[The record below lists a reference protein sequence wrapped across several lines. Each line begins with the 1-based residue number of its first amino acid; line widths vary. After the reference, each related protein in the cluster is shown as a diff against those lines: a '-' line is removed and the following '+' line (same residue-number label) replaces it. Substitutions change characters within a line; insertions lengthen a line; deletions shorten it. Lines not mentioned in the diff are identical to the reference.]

1 MKKIIY
7 ILITISLLSVS
18 CTKDNYIDTG
28 VSNGRFDGNALEYME
43 TSSYNWDST
52 RILIAHAGEDMV
64 RIFKGED
71 PAHKEIT
78 FLGITN
84 HSIRRYLLHQGY
96 KRVTDLD
103 KEWCRKILLRHLI
116 DGKIRRKDI
125 PVGKQSEFGTIG
137 TGGKIVKTLDG
148 RDLWLYVELQDLG
161 MGNLDFLPKHVNVNF
176 MSTKNYAIASA
187 DIEPDNAI
195 IHALDYNFT
204 IGDSEANDSSS
215 EEPYPD
221 EEEWW

>member
-7 ILITISLLSVS
+7 TLIAISLFTIS

-28 VSNGRFDGNALEYME
+28 VSNGRFNGNVLKYMA
-43 TSSYNWDST
+43 SDSYNWDST
-52 RILIAHAGEDMV
+52 S
-64 RIFKGED
+64 
-71 PAHKEIT
+71 
-78 FLGITN
+78 ITN
-84 HSIRRYLLHQGY
+84 HSIRRYILHQGY

-103 KEWCRKILLRHLI
+103 KEWCRKILFRHII

-125 PVGKQSEFGTIG
+125 PVGKQGEFGTVG

-148 RDLWLYVELQDLG
+148 KDLWIYVELEDQG
-161 MGNLDFLPKHVNVNF
+161 MGNIDFLPKHVYINF
-176 MSTKNYAIASA
+176 MSTANYAIASA

-195 IHALDYNFT
+195 VHAIEYGYT
-204 IGDSEANDSSS
+204 IGDSEASSTP
-215 EEPYPD
+215 EPNPD